1 MRERDDWTCD
11 DFRREVRE
19 GRPLPRPWNESDRKI
34 YRLGGR
40 PPQPGDLIVFWFAS
54 TGADSP
60 GLCGVGV
67 ITEFGEDRQLRF
79 RALPPTKTLQE
90 NPRRTAR
97 LQQLVDA
104 IRTVTEGTMWRIKEA
119 EHIRGLLLE
128 LFDEW
133 GGKWLRE
140 WARMRTAGLS

>member
-1 MRERDDWTCD
+1 M
-11 DFRREVRE
+11 
-19 GRPLPRPWNESDRKI
+19 
-34 YRLGGR
+34 
-40 PPQPGDLIVFWFAS
+40 FWFAS